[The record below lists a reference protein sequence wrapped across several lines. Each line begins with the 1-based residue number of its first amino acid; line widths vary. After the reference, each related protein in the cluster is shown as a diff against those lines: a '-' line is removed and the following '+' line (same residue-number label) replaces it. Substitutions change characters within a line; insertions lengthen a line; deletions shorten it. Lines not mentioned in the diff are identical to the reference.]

1 MLTPAEAAAAIAAS
15 LQPLAAEQCPLGE
28 AAGRVLRE
36 DITAER
42 DQPPFDRVAMDGI
55 AIALDAHAA
64 GRRSFRIAGTVAA
77 GKPPPPLPGGDSCLE
92 VMTGAVLPPGADTVI
107 PVESLEVADGR
118 AALRDE
124 TPLARYGNVHRRGS
138 DALAGS
144 LALAAGT
151 WSKRPADTPPDST
164 STSWP
169 ARWCSSRARTSTG
182 SSRTWSSLRRR

>member
-1 MLTPAEAAAAIAAS
+1 MLTPAEATAGIAAS
-15 LQPLAAEQCPLGE
+15 LRALPAEPCPLGE

-36 DITAER
+36 DIAAER

-55 AIALDAHAA
+55 AIALDAYAA
-64 GRRSFRIAGTVAA
+64 GRRSFRVAGTVAA
-77 GKPPPPLPGGDSCLE
+77 GKPPLALPGGDACLE
-92 VMTGAVLPPGADTVI
+92 VMTGAMLPPGTDTVI

-124 TPLARYGNVHRRGS
+124 APLTRFANVHRRGS

-151 WSKRPADTPPDST
+151 P
-164 STSWP
+164 
-169 ARWCSSRARTSTG
+169 
-182 SSRTWSSLRRR
+182 LRGPELA